1 MTDKRRFFRAR
12 NKNYRTYLRR
22 RSNFAGS
29 SQTILADNPAYAS
42 TVGAVA
48 RFQREYDGAQ
58 PGDPKKA
65 TAAVLNIAR
74 LDEPPMRLL
83 LGRDA
88 VRAAAEAERACAEA
102 DRKWR
107 SLSESTDFI
116 DDAGQT
122 SNPGDWPSLTSDN
135 VKSKK

>member
-1 MTDKRRFFRAR
+1 MMERAGFRTD
-12 NKNYRTYLRR
+12 
-22 RSNFAGS
+22 FAES
-29 SQTILADNPAYAS
+29 SQTILAENPAYAS
-42 TVGAVA
+42 TVGAAA

-65 TAAVLNIAR
+65 AAAVLNIAR

-88 VRAAAEAERACAEA
+88 VRAAAEAERTRAEA

-107 SLSESTDFI
+107 ALSEATGFI

-122 SNPGDWPSLTSDN
+122 SNPASQSSSTRGPPA
-135 VKSKK
+135 